1 VSDEKQGSGSGE
13 KRKPKATFGDVMKGI
28 PSGRREERKEGGD
41 PDERVPGE
49 GEAAGEGRSAKPPE
63 RRQKGPMVVVKRA
76 GPPPGSATGAASAPS
91 APGGS
96 AGSAGAGSPPLAAGA
111 QESGA
116 SGAEGS
122 AAPGAAATPG
132 RSPDES
138 LYREVPERET
148 FAEMFE
154 ESEKNKKEGSAS
166 ARKMPR
172 MGEKVIGKIFQLG
185 ADTAFVSLGGR
196 SEAMIDLKELQDEE
210 GILRYGVGDEIEA
223 HVIQTGAKG
232 TVLSR
237 MLAKGSATLA
247 LLTEARSTGMPVE
260 GMVVAAKKGGLEV
273 AIGDIRA
280 FCPVSQIDLKFVEK
294 PEQFVG
300 EKLLFKVIEAE
311 DRNVVLSRRAVLEL
325 EQRKKALETRKT
337 LEAGKVVRGKVTSVR
352 DFGAFVDLGGVE
364 GMIPVSEISH
374 VRVGHPSEVLKVGD
388 EVEVEVIRMEPAQP
402 GSPDKAKHKE
412 RITLS
417 MRARQEDPFVAAMR
431 EVKEGDRVKGKVVRL
446 QPFGA
451 FVELRPGVDG
461 LIHVSALSD
470 RRIAHPRDV
479 VQVGEEV
486 EVAIE
491 KIDPAEKRI
500 GLRLV
505 KEGEVVGAAAVARA
519 EEKVQH
525 EQAPRPKVGQVV
537 VGKVDRIEPYGVFVR
552 FPGGKGLVPASET
565 GTQRGTDLK
574 KAFQLDQ
581 ELKVS
586 VLEIDASGKI
596 RLSISE
602 AERAEERAA
611 VSEWTRGQKGTGGK
625 GFGTL
630 GDLLKSKLQR

>member
-1 VSDEKQGSGSGE
+1 VSDENQGSGD
-13 KRKPKATFGDVMKGI
+13 KRKPKGTLDEVMPGA
-28 PSGRREERKEGGD
+28 PSGGR
-41 PDERVPGE
+41 DERHGGERAERGARQEPAELPSGE
-49 GEAAGEGRSAKPPE
+49 GEASAMGEARSAKPPE
-63 RRQKGPMVVVKRA
+63 RRARGPMVVVKRA
-76 GPPPGSATGAASAPS
+76 GPPAAVQPTPILSSSVPPS
-91 APGGS
+91 GKTP
-96 AGSAGAGSPPLAAGA
+96 AAVP
-111 QESGA
+111 
-116 SGAEGS
+116 SGAEAESS
-122 AAPGAAATPG
+122 AAPAARTRA
-132 RSPDES
+132 PDES
-138 LYREVPERET
+138 VYKEVHEAQS
-148 FAEMFE
+148 FSEMFE
-154 ESEKNKKEGSAS
+154 EADKNKKEGSVP
-166 ARKMPR
+166 ARRMPR
-172 MGEKVIGKIFQLG
+172 VGEKVIGRIFQLG

-196 SEAMIDLKELQDEE
+196 SEAMIDLKELEDEQ
-210 GILRYGVGDEIEA
+210 GILRSGVGDEIEA

-247 LLTEARSTGMPVE
+247 LLSDARMTGMPVE
-260 GMVVAAKKGGLEV
+260 GMVLAAKKGGLEV

-280 FCPVSQIDLKFVEK
+280 FCPLSQIDLRFVEK

-300 EKLLFKVIEAE
+300 EKLLFRVIEA
-311 DRNVVLSRRAVLEL
+311 DDGNIVLSRRAVLEL
-325 EQRKKALETRKT
+325 EQRKKAVETRKS
-337 LEAGKVVRGKVTSVR
+337 LEVGKVIRGSVTTVR
-352 DFGAFVDLGGVE
+352 DFGAFVDLGGME

-374 VRVGHPSEVLKVGD
+374 VRVGHPGEVLKVGD
-388 EVEVEVIRMEPAQP
+388 EVEVEVIRIEPAQP
-402 GSPDKAKHKE
+402 SSADKAKHKE

-417 MRARQEDPFVAAMR
+417 MRSRQEDPYAAAFR
-431 EVKEGDRVKGKVVRL
+431 EMKEGDRVKGKVVRL

-479 VQVGEEV
+479 VNVGQEV

-491 KIDPAEKRI
+491 KIDPAEKKI

-505 KEGEVVGAAAVARA
+505 KEGEVMGAAAAVRA
-519 EEKVQH
+519 EEKVHH
-525 EQAPRPKVGQVV
+525 EQAPKPKVGQVV
-537 VGKVDRIEPYGVFVR
+537 VGKIDRIEPYGVFVR
-552 FPGGKGLVPASET
+552 FPGGKGLVPASES

-581 ELKVS
+581 ELRVA
-586 VLEIDASGKI
+586 VVDIDSSGKI

-611 VSEWTRGQKGTGGK
+611 VSEWSRGQKNGGGK